1 MGETVRIVPARCR
14 CSEGVEPCCER
25 FCELKKLEEAEEP
38 SRKRK
43 GRGSESEGE
52 SAVTLNDVIL
62 AGTERGLT
70 MTDIRR
76 MQLGQVV
83 DYIVDFNERQKRAD
97 KQAKVEEKRGK
108 KRKATQNDIN
118 SWFG

>member
-1 MGETVRIVPARCR
+1 MGPCR
-14 CSEGVEPCCER
+14 ER
-25 FCELKKLEEAEEP
+25 FCKLKKLEEAEEP

-43 GRGSESEGE
+43 GRGSESEGD
-52 SAVTLNDVIL
+52 SAITLNDIIL

-70 MTDIRR
+70 LTDIRR

-83 DYIVDFNERQKRAD
+83 DFVIDYNDRQKRSD
-97 KQAKVEEKRGK
+97 QQAKAEEKRGQ

-118 SWFG
+118 AWFG